1 MRQRLARIIRKEFI
15 QVLRDPRMRGMLF
28 LPPLI
33 QLLIFGYA
41 VNLDVDNAK
50 IAWMDQDRTPESRQL
65 LSEFEGSGRFQIVAA
80 PNSDTAMQSL
90 MDRGQVDGVVRVL
103 PGFARDIERGR
114 TTSVQVLLDGT
125 NSNTASLVSGYAA
138 QTIGRYSAEVVGR
151 QQRASMIGL
160 TAIGLSAPESGSTSG
175 AAPAANESTSNE
187 GGGNSQNSQPAQA
200 SMAQPVP
207 DIVSRSRVWF
217 NPDLRSRNYFIPGV
231 IVNIITIVTLSLTA
245 MAIVREKEIGTM
257 EQLMVTPIRP
267 SELILGKTLPFVLVG
282 FWDMLLVL
290 GASLLLFHIPFRG
303 SFGLLL
309 LSTLLFLLTTL
320 GAGLFISTVARTQQQ
335 AMMATGIFF
344 QPFFMLSGFTFPIR
358 NMPQVA
364 QWLTYLNPVR
374 FFMEIVRGVFLQGA
388 GFQALWPQMAA
399 LAVFGITILGLSI
412 SRFHK
417 QLE

>member
-65 LSEFEGSGRFQIVAA
+65 LSEFEGSGRFQIVSA
-80 PNSDTAMQSL
+80 PDSDAAMQRL

-138 QTIGRYSAEVVGR
+138 QTIGRYSSEVVGR

-160 TAIGLSAPESGSTSG
+160 TAPAIGSTSTG
-175 AAPAANESTSNE
+175 NDSTSPANE
-187 GGGNSQNSQPAQA
+187 GGGSSSTSQQPQA
-200 SMAQPVP
+200 SMAQPMP

-335 AMMATGIFF
+335 AMMATSIFF

-388 GFQALWPQMAA
+388 GFQALWPQMTA
-399 LAVFGITILGLSI
+399 LAIFGVTILGLSI